1 MLADLNRNPL
11 KGLQVASFGEVLF
24 DIIDDKP
31 HLGGAPLNF
40 AWYASQM
47 GAEVTLISTVGTDQL
62 GDKALSTILNTKIE
76 PIVTRSE
83 LPTGVAEVSSDGSF
97 KIARGT
103 AWEKIS
109 VPISSGHDLQLLY
122 FGSLAQVSKENRS
135 SLKTLLDRKP
145 KYVLVDLN
153 LRTSCYTKQT
163 IEDCLYYATMLKVN
177 EKEWNVVSEIT
188 GINDPEL
195 LMRRKRL
202 NAMAVTR
209 GENGATLYGAAG
221 GIEFKPNSI
230 DLVDQTGAGDAFSAV
245 LAVGILINAHP
256 AQALAASCQA
266 GAVVASKK
274 GALVDLPKDILEAY
288 EEELS

>member
-1 MLADLNRNPL
+1 MLDDLNKNPL
-11 KGLQVASFGEVLF
+11 KGLQIASFGEILF
-24 DIIDDKP
+24 DMIDDEP

-47 GAEVTLISTVGTDQL
+47 GAEVAFLSTVGNDQL
-62 GDKALSTILNTKIE
+62 GDKALSAILNTKIE
-76 PIVTRSE
+76 PIITRSE
-83 LPTGVAEVSSDGSF
+83 LPTGVAKVSSDGSF
-97 KIARGT
+97 TIVRGT
-103 AWEKIS
+103 AWENIS
-109 VPISSGHDLQLLY
+109 VPISSGRDLQLLY
-122 FGSLAQVSKENRS
+122 FGSLAQVSQENRS

-153 LRTSCYTKQT
+153 LRENCYTKQT

-177 EKEWNVVSEIT
+177 EKEWNIVSEIT

-195 LMRRKRL
+195 LMRQKRL

-209 GENGATLYGAAG
+209 GENGATLYSPAG
-221 GIEFKPNSI
+221 GIEFQPNTI
-230 DLVDQTGAGDAFSAV
+230 DLVDQTGAGDAFSAL

-274 GALVDLPKDILEAY
+274 GALVDLPRDILEAY
-288 EEELS
+288 KEEFS

>member
-1 MLADLNRNPL
+1 MLADLNRDPL

-24 DIIDDKP
+24 DMIDDEP

-47 GAEVTLISTVGTDQL
+47 GAEVSLLSTVGNDQL
-62 GDKALSTILNTKIE
+62 GDRALNTILNTKIE
-76 PIVTRSE
+76 AIVTRSE

-97 KIARGT
+97 TIARGK
-103 AWEKIS
+103 AWENIS
-109 VPISSGHDLQLLY
+109 VPISSGRDLQLLY

-135 SLKTLLDRKP
+135 SLKTLLDRNP
-145 KYVLVDLN
+145 KYVFVDLN
-153 LRTSCYTKQT
+153 LRANCYTKQT

-188 GINDPEL
+188 GINEPEL
-195 LMRRKRL
+195 FMRRKRL

-209 GENGATLYGAAG
+209 GENGATLYSAAG
-221 GIEFKPNSI
+221 GVEFKPSNI

>member
-1 MLADLNRNPL
+1 MLADLNRDPL

-24 DIIDDKP
+24 DMIDDEP

-47 GAEVTLISTVGTDQL
+47 GAEVSLLSTEGKDQL
-62 GDKALSTILNTKIE
+62 GDRALNTILNTKIE
-76 PIVTRSE
+76 AIVTRSE

-97 KIARGT
+97 TIARGK
-103 AWEKIS
+103 AWENIS
-109 VPISSGHDLQLLY
+109 VPISSGRDLQLLY

-135 SLKTLLDRKP
+135 SLKTLLDRNP
-145 KYVLVDLN
+145 KYVFVDLN
-153 LRTSCYTKQT
+153 LRANCYTKQT

-188 GINDPEL
+188 GINEPEL
-195 LMRRKRL
+195 FMRRKRL

-209 GENGATLYGAAG
+209 GENGATLYSAAG
-221 GIEFKPNSI
+221 GVEFKPSNI